1 MQPYFKHNKIDI
13 KTVRDI
19 FKFQT
24 RLSNLKDNFKNLYK
38 EDQNCPIPN
47 CSGIDNQRHLLEHS
61 DFHIDNKEGYYNK
74 LFSSNPDDN
83 LEIIKVLKKSMD
95 QRQMHLNDENEK

>member
-47 CSGIDNQRHLLEHS
+47 CPGIDNQRHLLEHS
-61 DFHIDNKEGYYNK
+61 EFHIDNKEGYCK
-74 LFSSNPDDN
+74 
-83 LEIIKVLKKSMD
+83 
-95 QRQMHLNDENEK
+95 